1 MKSISSSSKQI
12 LHNPF
17 VLYFVLAIALGDLLY
32 LSVAGNFMFVA
43 IFILIGFLASFFSK
57 NMVVI
62 LVIAMAATSIIQFG
76 SAASFSEGLKGE
88 DDEEDEGF
96 AEGIEEEEEEGFAD
110 SPETE
115 KPATDTKPATETA
128 KPATD
133 TETVAKIVKKQEDLV
148 EKVKKL
154 EPMLKQVETFIDGL
168 NKFSEYKS

>member
-76 SAASFSEGLKGE
+76 VKGSINEGMEGE
-88 DDEEDEGF
+88 DDDEEKEGM
-96 AEGIEEEEEEGFAD
+96 EGDEEEEGKEESFTD
-110 SPETE
+110 SAESAKQTTD
-115 KPATDTKPATETA
+115 ATVSTETDA
-128 KPATD
+128 Q
-133 TETVAKIVKKQEDLV
+133 TVAQIAKKQEDLV
-148 EKVKKL
+148 NKL
-154 EPMLKQVETFIDGL
+154 EPMIKQVESFIDGF
-168 NKFSEYKS
+168 NKFAEYKP

>member
-76 SAASFSEGLKGE
+76 VKGSINEGMEGE
-88 DDEEDEGF
+88 DDDEEKEGM
-96 AEGIEEEEEEGFAD
+96 EGDEEEEGKEEEDIKKAAK
-110 SPETE
+110 ETKE
-115 KPATDTKPATETA
+115 AAT
-128 KPATD
+128 
-133 TETVAKIVKKQEDLV
+133 KKA
-148 EKVKKL
+148 
-154 EPMLKQVETFIDGL
+154 
-168 NKFSEYKS
+168 

>member
-12 LHNPF
+12 LHSPF

-76 SAASFSEGLKGE
+76 VKGSINEGMEGE
-88 DDEEDEGF
+88 EGDDEEEKEGMEGEEDEEDKEESF
-96 AEGIEEEEEEGFAD
+96 TDSAE
-110 SPETE
+110 SE
-115 KPATDTKPATETA
+115 KPTTDTTVSTET
-128 KPATD
+128 D
-133 TETVAKIVKKQEDLV
+133 TQTVAQIAKKQEDLV
-148 EKVKKL
+148 NKL
-154 EPMLKQVETFIDGL
+154 EPMIKQVETFIDGF
-168 NKFSEYKS
+168 NKFAEYKP

>member
-1 MKSISSSSKQI
+1 MKSISSSKQI

-88 DDEEDEGF
+88 EDDEEEEGF
-96 AEGIEEEEEEGFAD
+96 AEGIEEEEEEEAFTD

-115 KPATDTKPATETA
+115 KPATETE

-148 EKVKKL
+148 EKVKQL